1 MSKWAKE
8 GYFKEIDFNLLLQI
22 NWSTT
27 ETIIKNLRSRNL
39 NKPSDVELNVLW
51 DIMKKSP

>member
-27 ETIIKNLRSRNL
+27 ETIIKNLRSINL